1 MTQVVAVCQIN
12 DQPEDEQDF
21 DMEIVILEGKE
32 LRVMKWKKDPA
43 EVGFN
48 FEAMTATA
56 AAIGFDVVTDWEC
69 LDGRAFAVVQRR
81 AA

>member
-1 MTQVVAVCQIN
+1 MTPVVAICQLN
-12 DQPEDEQDF
+12 DQPEDEQEF

-32 LRVMKWKKDPA
+32 LVVLKWKKDPS

-48 FEAMTATA
+48 FEGMTASVTVL
-56 AAIGFDVVTDWEC
+56 GFDVVTDWEC